1 MYKRSGCESWSDID
15 VIEIFKIAPSPPFF
29 YVGGLGGL
37 TGMCRLLR
45 DRNMQLEARS
55 HAKAMDAEYG
65 QTIGSFALPPP
76 T

>member
-1 MYKRSGCESWSDID
+1 MSDID
-15 VIEIFKIAPSPPFF
+15 VIEIFKIAPSPSFF

-37 TGMCRLLR
+37 TGMCRQLR

-65 QTIGSFALPPP
+65 QTVGNLPPP
-76 T
+76 PPT